1 MTSITPEKLKVGLY
15 IHLDHS
21 WREHPFLRNSFQI
34 TTQKDIQAIREHG
47 LTKISFDPEKSS
59 PEALEALGLIQ
70 VAKQEAKEV
79 EPEEAQSHQEQD
91 KVNTTIGEI
100 TTEMRRETIQKA
112 KKVYT
117 KSIMQGR
124 AMHNI
129 MAEDPEKGL
138 AMATEMVASMLDDV
152 RGDLAAVSLAST
164 TSPTNPRDEALMHGL
179 NVSTISM
186 MLGRDFDLSHDDLS
200 SMGLGALLLS
210 FGTET
215 MEKLPPLPDNANEVI
230 THCRKEPNGSGG
242 SSEAK
247 DSPKG
252 VSAEIVSVVQTYNDL
267 TNTST
272 ATESITP
279 TDALSRLYKET
290 TNERSREIVTALICS
305 MTIYPP
311 GSFVRLTD
319 DSIALVISPNPENRM
334 KPLVL
339 RYDPAVPRNRAM
351 FLDLAKEDNISIQ
364 KHVSRKSLSPE
375 VVAYLNP
382 SKVSGYSVPPSSQPT
397 TS

>member
-1 MTSITPEKLKVGLY
+1 MTSIAPEKLKVGLY

-21 WREHPFLRNSFQI
+21 WREHPFLRSSFQI
-34 TTQKDIQAIREHG
+34 TSVKDIQAIREHG
-47 LTKISFDPEKSS
+47 LTKISFDSEKSS
-59 PEALEALGLIQ
+59 PEALEALGWLE

-79 EPEEAQSHQEQD
+79 EPEPEEEAQSHQEQD
-91 KVNTTIGEI
+91 EVNTPIVEM
-100 TTEMRRETIQKA
+100 TTEVRQENIQKA

-117 KSIMQGR
+117 KAINKGR

-138 AMATEMVASMLDDV
+138 AIATEMVASTLDDV

-164 TSPTNPRDEALMHGL
+164 TSPTNPQDEALMHSL

-186 MLGRDFDLSHDDLS
+186 MLGRDFNLSHDDLS

-210 FGTET
+210 LETET
-215 MEKLPPLPDNANEVI
+215 LEKLPSLPDNANEVI
-230 THCRKEPNGSGG
+230 KHCRKTLNGSGG
-242 SSEAK
+242 SSETK

-267 TNTST
+267 T
-272 ATESITP
+272 ATGSVTP
-279 TDALSRLYKET
+279 IDALSRLYKGIT
-290 TNERSREIVTALICS
+290 DQRSRKIVTALICS

-319 DSIALVISPNPENRM
+319 DSIALVISPNSEHRM

-339 RYDPAVPRNRAM
+339 RYDPAVPSEQAM
-351 FLDLAKEDNISIQ
+351 FLDLVKEDDISIQ
-364 KHVSRKSLSPE
+364 QHVSRKSLPPE

-382 SKVSGYSVPPSSQPT
+382 SNVNGYSVPPPPQSS

>member
-34 TTQKDIQAIREHG
+34 TSQKDIQAIREHG
-47 LTKISFDPEKSS
+47 LTKISFDQEKSS
-59 PEALEALGLIQ
+59 TEALEALGLLE

-91 KVNTTIGEI
+91 EVKPTIGEI

-117 KSIMQGR
+117 KAINKGR

-186 MLGRDFDLSHDDLS
+186 MLGRDFDLSQDDLS

-210 FGTET
+210 LGTKT
-215 MEKLPPLPDNANEVI
+215 MEKLPSLPDNANEVI
-230 THCRKEPNGSGG
+230 KYCRKEPNGSGG

-252 VSAEIVSVVQTYNDL
+252 VSAEIVSVVQAYNDL
-267 TNTST
+267 T
-272 ATESITP
+272 ATGSITP

-290 TNERSREIVTALICS
+290 TDERSREIVTALICS

-319 DSIALVISPNPENRM
+319 DSIALVISPNSENRM

-339 RYDPAVPRNRAM
+339 RYDPAVPRDQAM
-351 FLDLAKEDNISIQ
+351 FIDLAKEDEISIQ
-364 KHVSRKSLSPE
+364 KHVSRKSLPPE